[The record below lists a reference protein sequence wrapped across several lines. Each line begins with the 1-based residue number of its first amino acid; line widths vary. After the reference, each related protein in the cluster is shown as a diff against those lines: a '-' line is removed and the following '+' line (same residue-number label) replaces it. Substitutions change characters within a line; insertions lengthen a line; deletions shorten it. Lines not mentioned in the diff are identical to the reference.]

1 MYLTNL
7 PSSEQTYDVC
17 VVGAGPVG
25 LTVALECEAAGLSVL
40 LVEAGHVRSL
50 SRVAGLSDAEILDT
64 SRHPSLE
71 VVTRSGVG
79 GTSAIWGGRCVP
91 FDDVDFEHRSFV
103 PHSGWPVS
111 HQELKPWYLKASH
124 YLDCGEGGFVMPAA
138 GWDEGS
144 GISFDTVERLSS
156 QPRLARRFKDKLKNS
171 RLLSLVLGRVASGL
185 DIDDSGNLVR
195 SLTFNGSAS
204 SNARLNARS
213 FVLACGGLQT
223 TRILLEL
230 QRNWPQRFGGDEGPL
245 GRYYMGHLT
254 GKIATVVLRDPTD
267 VARFDYELDQ
277 NNYWVRRRF
286 SISPATQIEQ
296 QLLNTV
302 FWLGN
307 PPFHDPSHGSAAAS
321 CLYLGMRLPVVGRKY
336 SSNDFFNFHGGVP
349 SPIGRH
355 IENVLRNPRQAAMGI
370 GRAVGYRLSGNDLK
384 PFFLRNDRG
393 TYALHYHSEQIPN
406 PSSRVR
412 LVSDAAGGTRMS
424 VDFKFCEDDARSVVR
439 AHELLDKALRESGK
453 GYLKY
458 RQRPE
463 ERLDH
468 VLEQARD
475 GYHQIGSARMDE
487 SQNLGVVD
495 RNCRVHGL
503 GNLYLA
509 GSAVFP
515 TSGQANPTFFAVAI
529 AARLAEHVRTSL
541 ASRSSISA

>member
-40 LVEAGHVRSL
+40 LVEAGHVCSL

-91 FDDVDFEHRSFV
+91 FDDLDFEHRSFV

-336 SSNDFFNFHGGVP
+336 SSNDFFSFHGGVP

-355 IENVLRNPRQAAMGI
+355 IENVLRNPREAVTGI

-515 TSGQANPTFFAVAI
+515 TSGQANPTFLAVAI
-529 AARLAEHVRTSL
+529 AARLAEHVRSSL
-541 ASRSSISA
+541 AGRPPISA

>member
-1 MYLTNL
+1 
-7 PSSEQTYDVC
+7 
-17 VVGAGPVG
+17 
-25 LTVALECEAAGLSVL
+25 
-40 LVEAGHVRSL
+40 
-50 SRVAGLSDAEILDT
+50 
-64 SRHPSLE
+64 
-71 VVTRSGVG
+71 
-79 GTSAIWGGRCVP
+79 
-91 FDDVDFEHRSFV
+91 
-103 PHSGWPVS
+103 
-111 HQELKPWYLKASH
+111 
-124 YLDCGEGGFVMPAA
+124 
-138 GWDEGS
+138 
-144 GISFDTVERLSS
+144 
-156 QPRLARRFKDKLKNS
+156 
-171 RLLSLVLGRVASGL
+171 
-185 DIDDSGNLVR
+185 
-195 SLTFNGSAS
+195 
-204 SNARLNARS
+204 
-213 FVLACGGLQT
+213 
-223 TRILLEL
+223 
-230 QRNWPQRFGGDEGPL
+230 
-245 GRYYMGHLT
+245 MGHLT

-286 SISPATQIEQ
+286 SISPSTQIEQ

-307 PPFHDPSHGSAAAS
+307 PPFHDPGHGSAAAS

-355 IENVLRNPRQAAMGI
+355 IENVLRNPREAVTGI

-412 LVSDAAGGTRMS
+412 LVSDAANGTRMS

-529 AARLAEHVRTSL
+529 AARLAEHVRNSL

>member
-267 VARFDYELDQ
+267 VAHFDYELDQ

-286 SISPATQIEQ
+286 SISPSTQIEQ

-307 PPFHDPSHGSAAAS
+307 PPFHDPGHGSAAAS
-321 CLYLGMRLPVVGRKY
+321 CLYLGMRLPIVGRKY

-349 SPIGRH
+349 SPISRH
-355 IENVLRNPRQAAMGI
+355 IENVLRNPREAATGI

-439 AHELLDKALRESGK
+439 AHELLDKALRKSGK

-463 ERLDH
+463 ERLDQ
-468 VLEQARD
+468 VLEQAR
-475 GYHQIGSARMDE
+475 
-487 SQNLGVVD
+487 
-495 RNCRVHGL
+495 HGL

-529 AARLAEHVRTSL
+529 AARLAEHVRRSL
-541 ASRSSISA
+541 AGRSSISA

>member
-25 LTVALECEAAGLSVL
+25 LTVAIECEAAGLSVL

-50 SRVAGLSDAEILDT
+50 SLVAGLSDAEILDT

-111 HQELKPWYLKASH
+111 HHELKPWYLKASH

-138 GWDEGS
+138 GWDDGS

-156 QPRLARRFKDKLKNS
+156 QPRLARRFKDNLKNS

-223 TRILLEL
+223 TRILLDL

-286 SISPATQIEQ
+286 SISPSTQIEQ

-336 SSNDFFNFHGGVP
+336 SSNDFFSFHGGVP

-355 IENVLRNPRQAAMGI
+355 IENVLRNPRQAATGI
-370 GRAVGYRLSGNDLK
+370 GRAVEYRLSGNDLK

-412 LVSDAAGGTRMS
+412 LVSDPAGGTRMS

>member
-1 MYLTNL
+1 
-7 PSSEQTYDVC
+7 
-17 VVGAGPVG
+17 
-25 LTVALECEAAGLSVL
+25 
-40 LVEAGHVRSL
+40 
-50 SRVAGLSDAEILDT
+50 
-64 SRHPSLE
+64 
-71 VVTRSGVG
+71 
-79 GTSAIWGGRCVP
+79 
-91 FDDVDFEHRSFV
+91 
-103 PHSGWPVS
+103 
-111 HQELKPWYLKASH
+111 
-124 YLDCGEGGFVMPAA
+124 
-138 GWDEGS
+138 
-144 GISFDTVERLSS
+144 
-156 QPRLARRFKDKLKNS
+156 LKNS

-286 SISPATQIEQ
+286 SISPSTQIEQ

-321 CLYLGMRLPVVGRKY
+321 CLYLGMRLPIVGRKY

-355 IENVLRNPRQAAMGI
+355 IENVLRNPREAAMGV

-424 VDFKFCEDDARSVVR
+424 VDFKFCEDDAQSVVR

-458 RQRPE
+458 RQPPE

-487 SQNLGVVD
+487 SRNLGVVD

-529 AARLAEHVRTSL
+529 AARLAEHVRNSL
-541 ASRSSISA
+541 ASRPSISA